1 MTLAAI
7 LVGVFFA
14 AQGILGIAS
23 PDLFLRLLRV
33 IQTPPVLYL
42 AAVIRFAFGI
52 VLLYA
57 APASRAP
64 LALRVLGI
72 LIVIGS
78 VLAPFFGARLGHALL
93 DWWSAGGS
101 ARVRTSAL
109 LLLALGVFVIYAAA
123 RHRGST

>member
-1 MTLAAI
+1 MW
-7 LVGVFFA
+7 VGVFFA

-33 IQTPPVLYL
+33 IQTPPVLYV
-42 AAVIRFAFGI
+42 AAVIRFAAGV
-52 VLLYA
+52 VLLGA
-57 APASRAP
+57 APTSRAP
-64 LALRVLGI
+64 LALSAVGM

-101 ARVRTSAL
+101 ARVRTWAL
-109 LLLALGVFVIYAAA
+109 LLSALGVLIICAVA
-123 RHRGST
+123 RPRGST